1 MVNQRLPYGIL
12 YRFSVKPDSFSF
24 KPESEWIKVD

>member
-1 MVNQRLPYGIL
+1 MVNQRLPYGVI

-24 KPESEWIKVD
+24 KPEGGWMKVE